1 MCALE
6 HTFLVTP
13 LIVRGSLASALV
25 TDSRHHRHFEGQM
38 TSLGFGLENT
48 DLNSKQ
54 TQNICPH
61 SILLLGISESGLILI
76 HISYT
81 KTKKVSLPVSHLRI
95 YYLLIF
101 NYHSR
106 HWRTVWY
113 FIASCASIHSA
124 PFLFL
129 HPHAIPLLKDLFL
142 FPVRDVLLPSPASSF
157 WISLYMFLFSI
168 LVHLEMRIIMFFSCI
183 RWERN
188 TESTQTPLVFYV
200 LISRYI
206 TVRVTD
212 QMAQRPRIE
221 QTQLMKNKCECNDA

>member
-13 LIVRGSLASALV
+13 LIVRESLASALV
-25 TDSRHHRHFEGQM
+25 TDSRHHRQFEGQM

-54 TQNICPH
+54 TQNVCPY

-76 HISYT
+76 HIHHA
-81 KTKKVSLPVSHLRI
+81 KTKKVSLSVSHLRI

-106 HWRTVWY
+106 HWRTAWY

-124 PFLFL
+124 PLSFLSFPLSCQRCSFALPNFFILNFFIHVLVL
-129 HPHAIPLLKDLFL
+129 HSSTFGNENNN
-142 FPVRDVLLPSPASSF
+142 VLQ
-157 WISLYMFLFSI
+157 LY
-168 LVHLEMRIIMFFSCI
+168 
-183 RWERN
+183 
-188 TESTQTPLVFYV
+188 
-200 LISRYI
+200 
-206 TVRVTD
+206 
-212 QMAQRPRIE
+212 
-221 QTQLMKNKCECNDA
+221 